1 MSKPVKNLIA
11 KAYEERF
18 GDLSGAVVIDIRG
31 VKSNDN
37 NALRTGLAQKDIKV
51 TVVKNSLAKRAF
63 DGTAMQSL
71 TKLLDGP
78 CALAYGGGSVV
89 EIARALIERAKQ
101 IENLQFKG
109 AIMDGQVFGPGEID
123 ALSKYPT
130 REEAVAQVVQVI
142 LGPASQ
148 IAGCLVSPGGQIAS
162 ILKTIEEMLEK
173 GEQIRKA
180 G

>member
-18 GDLSGAVVIDIRG
+18 GELTEAVVIDIRG

-37 NALRTGLAQKDIKV
+37 NALRGGLAQKNIKV
-51 TVVKNSLAKRAF
+51 TVVKNSLAKQVF
-63 DGTAMQSL
+63 DGTAMQNL
-71 TKLLDGP
+71 TKILDGP
-78 CALAYGGGSVV
+78 CALAYGAGSAV
-89 EIARALIERAKQ
+89 EVARALIERVKDIQ
-101 IENLQFKG
+101 NLQFKG
-109 AIMDGQVFGPGEID
+109 AIMDGQVFGPDQIE

-130 REEAVAQVVQVI
+130 RDEAVAQVVQVI

-148 IAGCLVSPGGQIAS
+148 IAGCLVAAGGQIAS
-162 ILKTIEEMLEK
+162 ILKTIEEKLEK
-173 GEQIRKA
+173 GEEIKKA